1 MSTAPAPEVIDFEA
15 ACARVAVSERTMHR
29 YIKAGYLPAYE
40 LPTGKLRFKTADV
53 DALLTRKTVRAA

>member
-1 MSTAPAPEVIDFEA
+1 MSETATATVIDFEA

-40 LPTGKLRFKTADV
+40 LPTGKLRFKLADV
-53 DALLTRKTVRAA
+53 DGLLTRKTVSK